1 MARMLIEGART
12 SLATILATERLL
24 TDPGEAFDHPEVRA
38 QNMAGSNPPDRISLR
53 DHIVAAEIGAFQPE
67 RGLTQR
73 LRFNVVVELAP
84 HEGAAS
90 DDVDA
95 ILSYDRLTEAI
106 SFELKAERL
115 NLLETLAERI
125 AARILAEP
133 QAERVFL
140 RIEKLDRGPGA
151 LGVEIVR
158 GRAET
163 EVAGGTAAPRPVV
176 VYLGGEVADLAALL
190 DRLAAEK
197 APVILTLA
205 PPREGRPE
213 AVSAEAQRRIA
224 LLAIEQAAWALASR
238 DARLSVVETRT
249 EIDWAAR
256 HGKIIVWAPS
266 KLVLDTAG
274 APETVGDGLALAEWL
289 ASDQNAVALCLH
301 GNVALPAG
309 SRVPVKPL

>member
-1 MARMLIEGART
+1 VARMLIEGART

-38 QNMAGSNPPDRISLR
+38 QNMAGANPPDRISLR

-125 AARILAEP
+125 AARIL
-133 QAERVFL
+133 
-140 RIEKLDRGPGA
+140 
-151 LGVEIVR
+151 
-158 GRAET
+158 GRAAGRAGFPSDREAGPRPWR
-163 EVAGGTAAPRPVV
+163 AGGR
-176 VYLGGEVADLAALL
+176 
-190 DRLAAEK
+190 DR
-197 APVILTLA
+197 
-205 PPREGRPE
+205 
-213 AVSAEAQRRIA
+213 
-224 LLAIEQAAWALASR
+224 
-238 DARLSVVETRT
+238 
-249 EIDWAAR
+249 
-256 HGKIIVWAPS
+256 
-266 KLVLDTAG
+266 AG
-274 APETVGDGLALAEWL
+274 AGR
-289 ASDQNAVALCLH
+289 N
-301 GNVALPAG
+301 
-309 SRVPVKPL
+309 